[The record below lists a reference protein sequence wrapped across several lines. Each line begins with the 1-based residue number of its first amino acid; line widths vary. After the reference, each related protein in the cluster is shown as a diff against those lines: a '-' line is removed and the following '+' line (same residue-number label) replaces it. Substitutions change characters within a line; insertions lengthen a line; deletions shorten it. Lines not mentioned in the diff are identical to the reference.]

1 MKSKKRDKSKNKSRK
16 KRGGNVLE
24 PVIARQIN
32 EHIKSNVALKNAEVT
47 NIVPKELVSP
57 PDKSLTQLK
66 LEKKLKECHEDLEKI
81 NKKLKNET
89 EINDN
94 ANILKITPDELKIKL
109 ERLRENLENECAKI
123 YKRLYKVVIK

>member
-16 KRGGNVLE
+16 KGGGNVLE

-47 NIVPKELVSP
+47 NIVSKEVVSP
-57 PDKSLTQLK
+57 KSLTQLK

-81 NKKLKNET
+81 NKKLKNEI

-94 ANILKITPDELKIKL
+94 ASILKITHDELKIKF
-109 ERLRENLENECAKI
+109 ERLRETLENECAKI

>member
-16 KRGGNVLE
+16 KRGGSGLE
-24 PVIARQIN
+24 PENARKIN

-47 NIVPKELVSP
+47 NIVSKEVVSP
-57 PDKSLTQLK
+57 KSLTQLK

>member
-16 KRGGNVLE
+16 KGGGNVLE

-47 NIVPKELVSP
+47 NIVSKEVVSP
-57 PDKSLTQLK
+57 KSLTQLK

-81 NKKLKNET
+81 NKKLKNEI

-94 ANILKITPDELKIKL
+94 ASILKITHDELKIKL